1 MKYFN
6 VLLIIGFVVFSSCS
20 PRLTP
25 FTQELYE
32 ENGWTVDDLERIQF
46 TKVDAIMTADLV
58 TGRVEAK
65 ERRKQLTKNITVLL
79 DRVVQVRTNVENEK
93 KG

>member
-1 MKYFN
+1 
-6 VLLIIGFVVFSSCS
+6 
-20 PRLTP
+20 
-25 FTQELYE
+25 
-32 ENGWTVDDLERIQF
+32 
-46 TKVDAIMTADLV
+46 MTADLV